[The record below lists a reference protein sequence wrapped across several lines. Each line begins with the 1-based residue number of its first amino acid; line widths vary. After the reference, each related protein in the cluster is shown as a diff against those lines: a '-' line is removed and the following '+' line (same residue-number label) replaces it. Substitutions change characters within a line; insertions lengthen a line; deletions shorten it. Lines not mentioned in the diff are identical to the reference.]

1 MFQRR
6 VQATGNE
13 LASPIVKVEGSV
25 GDDPII
31 HSVYRTGLSVEGVA
45 EAKFLEF
52 SACFFISIYVVCYF
66 V

>member
-31 HSVYRTGLSVEGVA
+31 DSVYRTGVSVA

-52 SACFFISIYVVCYF
+52 SAVSL
-66 V
+66 

>member
-6 VQATGNE
+6 VQATANE
-13 LASPIVKVEGSV
+13 LANPIVKVEGSV